1 MAQGQ
6 RNAVLGGV
14 SELMRAIVKWWLDL
28 GALQEHGVN
37 RYASNGCRL
46 LLGHGVNLTS
56 ETVLGFSA
64 IEDYLCSCL
73 ESFAALESR

>member
-1 MAQGQ
+1 MLVAFG
-6 RNAVLGGV
+6 RVRL
-14 SELMRAIVKWWLDL
+14 ELMRAIVKWWLSL
-28 GALQEHGVN
+28 GALQEHGQPIA
-37 RYASNGCRL
+37 ASNGCHAL
-46 LLGHGVNLTS
+46 SGMASYLTS